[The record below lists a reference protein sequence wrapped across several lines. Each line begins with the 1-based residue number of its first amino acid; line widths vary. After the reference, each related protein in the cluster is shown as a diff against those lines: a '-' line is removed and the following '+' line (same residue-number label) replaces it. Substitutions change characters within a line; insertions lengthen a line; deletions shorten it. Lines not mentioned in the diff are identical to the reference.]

1 MVVMVDTARNT
12 LPRIDNIWA
21 VLSVDEGGEG
31 VVAAPIQEGMLTVPL
46 IAADEARLE
55 GILQV
60 AHALAKMT
68 GKRMKL
74 VRFSSRHEV
83 KDILP

>member
-1 MVVMVDTARNT
+1 MIVVHAPPNT

-31 VVAAPIQEGMLTVPL
+31 VVAAPIQKGMLTVPL
-46 IAADEARLE
+46 IAADEAHLE
-55 GILQV
+55 DILQV

-83 KDILP
+83 EDIIP

>member
-1 MVVMVDTARNT
+1 MVTVIDVGRNI
-12 LPRIDNIWA
+12 LPRIDNLWLVI
-21 VLSVDEGGEG
+21 SVDEGGEG

-55 GILQV
+55 GILKV
-60 AHALAKMT
+60 ARALSRMT

-74 VRFSSRHEV
+74 VRFSTRHEV
-83 KDILP
+83 EDILP